1 MKRFGLLFLCGI
13 LMFWMTGCGKN
24 TDTNDQEKNKGQ
36 EQSTTSQEVKVEI
49 GSFVDYPVEY
59 TNVTTN
65 FNENIVNL
73 ISEKSTGWRIMAI
86 NGDTITLISTGVPLT
101 YGMYYSEE
109 NTEAVVNGDLGNL
122 YKTLNTDTSYQPNGY
137 SYFSKSGFQDGT
149 FDMTTVFSTGLE
161 DTASIH
167 VMTGDELTTLYN
179 TLTEKQITVDD
190 LYTTTTYLGNGTLGL
205 EKDSMACDLLANGY
219 EYYINQTVEKETG
232 EYYLHYVSSGMLTS
246 TRFSEKPLRVV
257 LNLKAGIKL
266 IDGDGTEENPYKI
279 SE

>member
-1 MKRFGLLFLCGI
+1 MVVKKISLLILCSA
-13 LMFWMTGCGKN
+13 LVLFMTGCGN
-24 TDTNDQEKNKGQ
+24 STDTNEQKETSEK
-36 EQSTTSQEVKVEI
+36 EQSTSGVKAEI

-59 TNVTTN
+59 SNVSMN
-65 FNENIVNL
+65 FNENITNL
-73 ISEKSTGWRIMAI
+73 IDEKTAGWRIMAI
-86 NGDTITLISTGVPLT
+86 NGDKITLISTGVPLT

-109 NTEAVVNGDLGNL
+109 NTETEVNEDLGNL
-122 YKTLNTDTSYQPNGY
+122 YKALDTDTSYQQKGY
-137 SYFSKSGFQDGT
+137 SYCSKSGFKDGT
-149 FDMTTVFSTGLE
+149 FDLTTVFNTGLE

-167 VMTGDELTTLYN
+167 VMTGEELVTLYN
-179 TLTEKQITVDD
+179 TLTNKQITVED

-205 EKDSMACDLLANGY
+205 EKDHIACDLLANGY
-219 EYYINQTVEKETG
+219 EYYINQTVEKQPS

-266 IDGDGTEENPYKI
+266 IDGDGTLENPFKI